1 MKGSNFNTFWTFGS
15 AYKDE
20 RWREDPILWIGFN
33 QTTRL
38 FSDDELA
45 CNPCKRGDAVLC
57 LFEYYQS

>member
-1 MKGSNFNTFWTFGS
+1 MKDGV
-15 AYKDE
+15 
-20 RWREDPILWIGFN
+20 RILSYGIGFN